1 MKHRAWVIGLLLLLS
16 GCTFS
21 RVIAYCRPGGAG
33 EIAVDDRQMP
43 RTMEYGFGTGSVL
56 AVSTERKRRKTEIN
70 FTLRLR
76 DTARFASDSGH
87 ILFVCDGRTAAL
99 PAPAWHEQRIKEGA
113 AYDVEHAWGD
123 VLDASNAPAVANKAV
138 RGDYSTG
145 EFRASMTLSQCKD
158 LPFSFTWPTVRIGET
173 VHEFGRVSMTPQM
186 MPLTWTLPV
195 PTRVEGSPG
204 DP

>member
-1 MKHRAWVIGLLLLLS
+1 MKHRALVIGLLSILS

-21 RVIAYCRPGGAG
+21 RVIAYYRPGGAG
-33 EIAVDDRQMP
+33 EIAVDARQMP

-76 DTARFASDSGH
+76 NTARFASDGGH
-87 ILFVCDGRTAAL
+87 ILLVCDGRTTAL
-99 PAPAWHEQRIKEGA
+99 PAPVWHEQRVKEGA
-113 AYDVEHAWGD
+113 AYVVDHAWGD
-123 VLDASNAPAVANKAV
+123 VLDASNAP
-138 RGDYSTG
+138 G
-145 EFRASMTLSQCKD
+145 EFRASMTLSECKD

-186 MPLTWTLPV
+186 MPLTWTLPL

-204 DP
+204 NP

>member
-21 RVIAYCRPGGAG
+21 RVIAYYRPGGAG

-43 RTMEYGFGTGSVL
+43 RTMEYGFGTGSAL

-99 PAPAWHEQRIKEGA
+99 PAPMWHEQKTKEDA
-113 AYDVEHAWGD
+113 AYVVDHAWGD
-123 VLDASNAPAVANKAV
+123 VLDS
-138 RGDYSTG
+138 G
-145 EFRASMTLSQCKD
+145 EFRASMTLSECKD

-173 VHEFGRVSMTPQM
+173 EHEFGRVSMTPQV

-195 PTRVEGSPG
+195 PTRVEDGPG